1 MNQVLVE
8 NKVTVIYRPDHA
20 VVRFSGDVNA
30 NRIFS
35 LCDEID
41 TAINY
46 YFYDRVRIE
55 IDSPGGE
62 AKALN
67 YFINQ
72 LASWRK
78 RGVVIE
84 TMALTSCCSAGAY
97 MLSFGDVGHR
107 WALPDSML
115 LYHNV
120 RVSGGNAAL
129 TVSRLDDLRWDLS
142 VTDAGL
148 IMKLLRHRYGGLLP
162 LEQFDTLTE
171 LVCCL
176 PDPKRSF
183 CAERIEKLGGARIAQ
198 MLKRIEAC
206 GNDEERLILRRD
218 LYLLL
223 TDRIRKQVKAAGDDE
238 SVEHLLQRLKTTSG
252 AQQRTQV
259 QAWLFGRMEWYLRTF
274 GRDEYIRPEK
284 AVAYGLIDQIA
295 GV

>member
-78 RGVVIE
+78 RGVEI
-84 TMALTSCCSAGAY
+84 
-97 MLSFGDVGHR
+97 
-107 WALPDSML
+107 
-115 LYHNV
+115 
-120 RVSGGNAAL
+120 
-129 TVSRLDDLRWDLS
+129 
-142 VTDAGL
+142 
-148 IMKLLRHRYGGLLP
+148 
-162 LEQFDTLTE
+162 
-171 LVCCL
+171 
-176 PDPKRSF
+176 
-183 CAERIEKLGGARIAQ
+183 
-198 MLKRIEAC
+198 
-206 GNDEERLILRRD
+206 
-218 LYLLL
+218 
-223 TDRIRKQVKAAGDDE
+223 
-238 SVEHLLQRLKTTSG
+238 
-252 AQQRTQV
+252 
-259 QAWLFGRMEWYLRTF
+259 GR
-274 GRDEYIRPEK
+274 
-284 AVAYGLIDQIA
+284 AHV
-295 GV
+295 